1 METNILICLTI
12 IIAACCTQCVGICI
26 PPCTGNFVCS
36 GSLCDTCNTGFYG
49 NDCTDTCEDSGAASC
64 QNGGTC
70 GASSPRSCS
79 CTSGFTGT
87 LCDTES
93 NVVPPVRKHPCN
105 WNVRQ
110 QLHLLLRPLLLLLLV
125 LLHLPLFPRRV
136 LQLHKI
142 IPHPLPPVY

>member
-93 NVVPPVRKHPCN
+93 NIVPPVRKHPCN
-105 WNVRQ
+105 
-110 QLHLLLRPLLLLLLV
+110 
-125 LLHLPLFPRRV
+125 
-136 LQLHKI
+136 
-142 IPHPLPPVY
+142 